1 MNPTVTP
8 TPSKSGVEKRQEPR
22 RPGKGNVVVRWSN
35 PRAKQVEGKL
45 MDVSDSGFRMAHGCS
60 ALTAGLFVEF
70 SHFEAKG
77 RARVVWSRINAGA
90 VESGFVVAQDGI

>member
-1 MNPTVTP
+1 MNPTVTL
-8 TPSKSGVEKRQEPR
+8 TLSKTGAEKRQEAR
-22 RPGKGNVVVRWSN
+22 RPGKGNVVIRWSN
-35 PRAKQVEGKL
+35 PRIQLVEGKL

-60 ALTAGLFVEF
+60 ALTAGQFVEF

-77 RARVVWSRINAGA
+77 RARVVWTRIIAGT